1 MKKIKFDEN
10 IIIDEHKEII
20 NPVLYVMAH
29 ENVFK
34 IVDIIQ
40 SQEPW
45 IETYK
50 KNSQNIISNKLIDEY
65 FSKFCI
71 EPY

>member
-1 MKKIKFDEN
+1 MNFEEIKFDEN

-20 NPVLYVMAH
+20 NAVLYVMGH

-45 IETYK
+45 IKTYK
-50 KNSQNIISNKLIDEY
+50 ENSQNIISNRLINEY
-65 FSKFCI
+65 FSKFYI
-71 EPY
+71 